1 MSTPLKVSHFNRDTQ
16 LVLNWYKSLNTNTET
31 RKRDEHSEGNAEGRA
46 SGAETATPIKGFHD
60 RLKTVRTSLSKTQ
73 PEMDAVLSIGKRSWQ
88 RYESEGQ
95 IPGSKV
101 VAGLVRLG
109 FNANWILTGKG
120 SMRQFHA
127 PDPSDPPEG
136 TMHVSAPAASEAI
149 AYMGLYANWLES
161 LEIKGHDLVTLKMPD
176 DGMYPTIAPGGILV
190 IDSGREEVDQ
200 FGVWALQTSASTI
213 VARAQPQPGNKLL
226 LRHDNRLYKEMLV
239 EAAMVT
245 VIGKVIWIGTSA

>member
-1 MSTPLKVSHFNRDTQ
+1 MDTARD
-16 LVLNWYKSLNTNTET
+16 WCKSLNIEEKKA
-31 RKRDEHSEGNAEGRA
+31 KRDKQGKGNAERRA
-46 SGAETATPIKGFHD
+46 KNPETATLIEGLWG
-60 RLKTVRTSLSKTQ
+60 RLKKVRATLAKTQ
-73 PEMDAVLSIGKRSWQ
+73 PEMDAALNIGKRSWQ

-120 SMRQFHA
+120 SMRQFHEPA
-127 PDPSDPPEG
+127 PGDPPEG
-136 TMHVSAPAASEAI
+136 AVHISTPAASDTI
-149 AYMGLYANWLES
+149 AYLGIYAKWLET
-161 LEIKGHDLVTLKMPD
+161 LETKGHNLVLLKMPD
-176 DGMYPTIAPGGILV
+176 DGMYPTIAPGGVLV

-226 LRHDNRLYKEMLV
+226 LRHDNRLYQEMIVDANL
-239 EAAMVT
+239 VT
-245 VIGKVIWIGTSA
+245 VIGKVIWIGTPT